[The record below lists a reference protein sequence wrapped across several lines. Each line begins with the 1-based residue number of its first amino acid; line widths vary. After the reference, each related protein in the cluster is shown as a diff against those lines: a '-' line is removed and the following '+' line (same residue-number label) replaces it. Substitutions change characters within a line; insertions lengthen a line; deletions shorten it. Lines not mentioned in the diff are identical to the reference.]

1 MQNLIRA
8 LAVVFAVALLSISL
22 FSATAVANP
31 APPGGT
37 TGVCNNNPGQLTP
50 NGNNGDH
57 IGFVNNCKAI

>member
-8 LAVVFAVALLSISL
+8 LAICFTMALLSVSPL
-22 FSATAVANP
+22 AATAVANP

-37 TGVCNNNPGQLTP
+37 TGVCNNNPGQLTQ
-50 NGNNGDH
+50 NGNNGEH